1 MPGIKIHN
9 FDALLMK
16 LQRGESALKD
26 RLIEQYKTAIDMTA
40 IDLVRTATEFL
51 NKPGWQ
57 LSQSIRRS
65 KIKEY
70 QKRRILFQA
79 VEPAGSKDPKPNTP
93 AAYAWYH
100 EHGYTVSASN
110 VRRPRSGRIIRPGN
124 KRAAYRRT
132 EPKWFFKGAADALLP
147 KLREDIARINAETK
161 LELK

>member
-1 MPGIKIHN
+1 MPVIKIHN
-9 FDALLMK
+9 FDAILMK
-16 LQRGESALKD
+16 LQRGESALKNE
-26 RLIEQYKTAIDMTA
+26 LIEKYKTAIDLTG
-40 IDLVRTATEFL
+40 IDLVRTATELL

-57 LSQSIRRS
+57 LSQSIRKS

-100 EHGYTVSASN
+100 EHGYTISASN
-110 VRRPRSGRIIRPGN
+110 VRRPRSGRIIRPGQ

-132 EPKWFFKGAADALLP
+132 EPKYFFRDAAAALLP
-147 KLREDIARINAETK
+147 KLREEIDRINQETK
-161 LELK
+161 LKLE